1 MASSNNSKVI
11 SNASPHTIKKFELV
25 EKYIKSWAQKLL
37 QNSSC
42 YGLVFIDCMCNSG
55 VYTTDNGKFVEG
67 TPVRVAEALLDVARS
82 YPEKQIQ
89 IYLNDNSQDKVNEL
103 KKHLPAD
110 EANFKIIVT
119 ARDCDELLAEI
130 GPQLYNRPHLHY
142 FLFYDPYEASI
153 NWPVL
158 IPFLRNWGEVMINH
172 MVSDTTRAITQVRQ
186 EAAKEKYENTY
197 LAEFEELLPY
207 GSDKRAYEERV
218 ERIIQRLKGQR
229 TYFVGAFPFYNT
241 RNSQLY
247 SLIHCT
253 SNIEGFKLYK
263 QVAWKTFGGK
273 SSTKDTHGSQL
284 QLTLDFNND
293 GCCTQTTDES
303 CFFVT
308 DIAKYLQK
316 HFAGKSY
323 IPLDSLWKLLEKHP
337 IFPSDGFRN
346 EIKTELQS
354 TYGVIFRKN
363 INPITGEKQIFASF
377 LKGNTVDE

>member
-1 MASSNNSKVI
+1 
-11 SNASPHTIKKFELV
+11 
-25 EKYIKSWAQKLL
+25 
-37 QNSSC
+37 
-42 YGLVFIDCMCNSG
+42 
-55 VYTTDNGKFVEG
+55 
-67 TPVRVAEALLDVARS
+67 
-82 YPEKQIQ
+82 
-89 IYLNDNSQDKVNEL
+89 
-103 KKHLPAD
+103 
-110 EANFKIIVT
+110 
-119 ARDCDELLAEI
+119 
-130 GPQLYNRPHLHY
+130 
-142 FLFYDPYEASI
+142 
-153 NWPVL
+153 
-158 IPFLRNWGEVMINH
+158 MINH